1 MKEINEINEN
11 LGQMEE
17 ELENFKQIKDTLENL
32 AENSKKIISEAYEKS
47 AQDLQYAKDK
57 LDVVRNEFDKETEKI
72 IDLASNEYKKTR
84 NESQQIVK
92 NSQEMIKSLDS
103 LSNRIQNLIKKLDK
117 VDFPTRLDK
126 IDNSISSINNN
137 IQIYY
142 NKFDQINEKL
152 NGINKIIENKFN
164 EIQNIANK
172 NKIIQTIL
180 IILIILIAGGL
191 GYLIYLG

>member
-72 IDLASNEYKKTR
+72 NDLASNEYKKTR